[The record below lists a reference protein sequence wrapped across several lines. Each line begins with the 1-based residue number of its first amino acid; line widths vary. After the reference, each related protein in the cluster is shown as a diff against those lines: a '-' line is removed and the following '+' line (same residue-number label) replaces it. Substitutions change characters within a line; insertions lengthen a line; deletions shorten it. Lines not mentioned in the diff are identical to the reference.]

1 MATRVTVY
9 EREELYT
16 YREAVSIIGV
26 SVAAINE
33 AARTGVVTRVRL
45 PHSRELYILKDEV
58 DALAGFGRVSSK
70 EARAKIEQVRRER
83 GMGEQQY
90 NEDGT
95 PNWMG
100 KSDLER
106 VIAENNAV
114 MEEVKQQMHN
124 LGDLLLGLAND
135 YSDESLEDRV
145 KRIWKKVVAD
155 A

>member
-1 MATRVTVY
+1 MATRVMVY
-9 EREELYT
+9 TREELYT
-16 YREAVSIIGV
+16 YRETAGIVEVSIDAV
-26 SVAAINE
+26 FQ

-45 PHSRELYILKDEV
+45 PHSREMYIVKDEV
-58 DALAGFGRVSSK
+58 EALRGFGRITSK
-70 EARAKIEQVRRER
+70 EARVKIEQVRRER
-83 GMGEQQY
+83 GMEKEY

-114 MEEVKQQMHN
+114 MEEVKQQLRN
-124 LGDLLLGLAND
+124 LGDKLHVLSEAKNMKQMLKA
-135 YSDESLEDRV
+135 LEEMM
-145 KRIWKKVVAD
+145 ID

>member
-1 MATRVTVY
+1 MVY

-16 YREAVSIIGV
+16 YKEAMGIIGV
-26 SVAAINE
+26 SYAALNE
-33 AARTGVVTRVRL
+33 AARTGVMTRVRL
-45 PHSRELYILKDEV
+45 PHSRELYIPKDEV
-58 DALAGFGRVSSK
+58 DALKGYGRVTSK
-70 EARAKIEQVRRER
+70 EARVKIEQVRRER
-83 GMGEQQY
+83 SMGEKEY

-114 MEEVKQQMHN
+114 MEEVKQQLHN
-124 LGDLLLGLAND
+124 LGDALHELSKAKNLKQMLKA
-135 YSDESLEDRV
+135 LEEMT
-145 KRIWKKVVAD
+145 ID